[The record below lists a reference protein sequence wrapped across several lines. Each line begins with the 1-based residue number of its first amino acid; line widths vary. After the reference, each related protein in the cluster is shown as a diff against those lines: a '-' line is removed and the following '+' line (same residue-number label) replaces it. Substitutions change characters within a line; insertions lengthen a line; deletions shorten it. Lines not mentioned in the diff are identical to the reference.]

1 MAKEAADDVICP
13 MVPDMQ
19 PPVLASSVKYIR
31 VSRMIEKD
39 GRKRKSAIPMTDET
53 RPNPFETTPQ
63 ELLEAMQQRFS
74 YGDFF
79 VDLISKKGQVITG
92 FPMFIEEEGGT
103 DDPRD
108 RRRSKGDGDEEEEEE
123 EEENG
128 EGGDGKRAPGPGG
141 GGPMFAEPAGGAQAV
156 PAGPVTVPGL
166 SPERQAEWLASQ
178 NMMHAAQAKEKA
190 AEELAAAARARS
202 EAFTER
208 LIDRALGGG
217 PGAAPAG
224 SGLAADTIRNYE
236 DRLRNYEDRAR
247 MFQQEADRLRND
259 IDEMRSRQ
267 RKAID
272 DLEASWRDRLDRAE
286 SGLREKLTKAEK
298 HVYDLQTDNVKLT
311 KAKHE
316 AEVDADAAD
325 NAKHNGGDGL
335 NLMGLAEKVAEIA
348 PNLPAILEAV
358 GKMAKGGPAPAA

>member
-1 MAKEAADDVICP
+1 MAKEAADDTICP
-13 MVPDMQ
+13 MVPDVM
-19 PPVLASSVKYIR
+19 PPIMASAVKYIR
-31 VSRMIEKD
+31 VSRMIDKD
-39 GRKRKSAIPMTDET
+39 GRKRKSAIPMTDEN

-63 ELLEAMQQRFS
+63 ELLEAMQQRFKF
-74 YGDFF
+74 GDFF

-108 RRRSKGDGDEEEEEE
+108 RRRGKDGDEEEEEE
-123 EEENG
+123 EEEE
-128 EGGDGKRAPGPGG
+128 EGGDGKHAPGPGG
-141 GGPMFAEPAGGAQAV
+141 GGPMFGESAGGAQAV
-156 PAGPVTVPGL
+156 PVGNVTVPGL
-166 SPERQAEWLASQ
+166 APERQAEWLASQ
-178 NMMHAAQAKEKA
+178 SMMQAARDKEAA
-190 AEELAAAARARS
+190 AELLAQKARERS

-208 LIDRALGGG
+208 LIERALGGSAG
-217 PGAAPAG
+217 APAG
-224 SGLAADTIRNYE
+224 GGLAAETIRNYE

-247 MFQQEADRLRND
+247 MFQSESDRLRQEIED
-259 IDEMRSRQ
+259 MRRRQ
-267 RKAID
+267 RSEID
-272 DLEASWRDRLDRAE
+272 QLEASWRERLERAE

-358 GKMAKGGPAPAA
+358 QKMGSKSATT